1 MKRMMKEMVL
11 ALLLVAAGGLA
22 ETCSAAD
29 PSTGHLSVCPH
40 CGFAITNP
48 VVSSGAAVAVSPV
61 VVSKPAMAVSSAIV
75 TTKPVVRDWK
85 SSMYGGFSAQSGN
98 ANTKAYNYGGEYSRY
113 GKVYRGK
120 LKLDGKYGETEDE
133 VTVSKVESAGE
144 MRRMFHERWFNYGV
158 LSVLHDG
165 LKDISYRVKA
175 GPGLGYYFV
184 DTKELKVDV
193 SSGPLYVH
201 EKTSDMDSGY
211 LAWRFA
217 HGFDWQITDAFRWWG
232 LVEMDV
238 EPADTSSYTVEVKT
252 GVENK
257 INNRMSL
264 LVTLEDDYDSHPE
277 AKGNIE
283 KNDFQVSTGVRY
295 NF

>member
-1 MKRMMKEMVL
+1 MRKVIKGTIL
-11 ALLLVAAGGLA
+11 ALVLVAAEGFSETFPLA
-22 ETCSAAD
+22 ESAA
-29 PSTGHLSVCPH
+29 GHLLTCPH
-40 CGFAITNP
+40 CGFAIANP
-48 VVSSGAAVAVSPV
+48 AAVASPAAVTTRPVAAVSP
-61 VVSKPAMAVSSAIV
+61 AAV
-75 TTKPVVRDWK
+75 TTKKPVVHDWK
-85 SSMYGGFSAQSGN
+85 SSVYGGFSAQSGN

-113 GKVYRGK
+113 GKIYRGK
-120 LKLDGKYGETEDE
+120 LKLDGKYGEAEDQ

-144 MRRMFHERWFNYGV
+144 MRRMFHERWFTYGV

-201 EKTSDMDSGY
+201 EKTSDSDAGY

-217 HGFDWQITDAFRWWG
+217 HGVDWQITDAFRWWG

-238 EPADTSSYTVEVKT
+238 EPADTSAYTVEVKT

-283 KNDFQVSTGVRY
+283 KNDFQVSTGIRY